1 MQHDNYVNLK
11 KKLIVKPQHFLRGAA
26 VIVLFMDEQK
36 PFGNE
41 N

>member
-1 MQHDNYVNLK
+1 MQHNNYANFK
-11 KKLIVKPQHFLRGAA
+11 KKIVKPQHFSGGAA